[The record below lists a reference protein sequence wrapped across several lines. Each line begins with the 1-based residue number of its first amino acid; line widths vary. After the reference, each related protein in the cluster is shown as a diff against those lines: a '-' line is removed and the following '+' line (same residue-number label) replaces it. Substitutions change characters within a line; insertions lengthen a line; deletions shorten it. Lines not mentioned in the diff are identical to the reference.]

1 MFPASIKGRRPRNPL
16 NFWLEGTADGRTSP
30 ITGGTNGRME
40 LTLKVR
46 DGRDE
51 DGAAIK
57 TALTILC
64 QPAGDDGTQ
73 LGITVLD
80 DEDNLIY
87 QDWGER

>member
-16 NFWLEGTADGRTSP
+16 NFWLDGTADGRQSA

-46 DGRDE
+46 NGRDE

-57 TALTILC
+57 TALTIIC
-64 QPAGDDGTQ
+64 NPVGDQ
-73 LGITVLD
+73 LGVTVLD